1 MDYISIGTS
10 IFISLSKGGDTM
22 DREETYRALQEAVRD
37 LRVKDAAPLTRSAL
51 EQGLS
56 PVEILSEGLLKGV
69 DLVSIEYEEHRATM
83 AQLLLACR
91 AIFAGLEVLLPE
103 IPSDTF
109 QRAKELKASIEDDDG
124 SDIGSGIVNAMVH
137 TGALGESHL

>member
-1 MDYISIGTS
+1 LD
-10 IFISLSKGGDTM
+10 
-22 DREETYRALQEAVRD
+22 
-37 LRVKDAAPLTRSAL
+37 
-51 EQGLS
+51 

-69 DLVSIEYEEHRATM
+69 DTVSIEYEEHRATM

-91 AIFAGLEVLLPE
+91 VIYAGLEVLLPE
-103 IPSDTF
+103 IPSEAF
-109 QRAKELKASIEDDDG
+109 QRAKELKASISEDDG